1 MKILDSS
8 PVIAFYS
15 ELDNPD
21 LLHKF
26 IKLGYELR
34 IPKGVFGELE
44 NGRTSEKFKTSIS
57 EGKIKILADLPSEET
72 LQPKEYLSHKTQVK
86 REDIK
91 KIMKMKKEISRKHS
105 QSTLF

>member
-21 LLHKF
+21 LLYKF
-26 IKLGYELR
+26 INLGYELR

-44 NGRTSEKFKTSIS
+44 NGRTSEKLKSSIS
-57 EGKIKILADLPSEET
+57 EGKIKILEDLPSEET
-72 LQPKEYLSHKTQVK
+72 LHFQKQAS
-86 REDIK
+86 
-91 KIMKMKKEISRKHS
+91 ISWDRRN
-105 QSTLF
+105 